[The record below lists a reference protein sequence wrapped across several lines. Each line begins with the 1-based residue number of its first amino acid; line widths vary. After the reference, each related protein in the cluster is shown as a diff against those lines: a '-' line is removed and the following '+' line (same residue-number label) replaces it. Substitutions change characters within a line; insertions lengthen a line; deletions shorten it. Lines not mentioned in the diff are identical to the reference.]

1 MKGREKKKEG
11 KKGRKEK
18 KKKEGEGRKEERAG
32 ESERVCGG
40 EGDRETEI
48 ERRKA
53 LLEELG
59 SENVAR

>member
-1 MKGREKKKEG
+1 VKVRERGRERE
-11 KKGRKEK
+11 
-18 KKKEGEGRKEERAG
+18 
-32 ESERVCGG
+32 
-40 EGDRETEI
+40 RET